1 MNRDISLSKTTKSK
15 IILNIIKSLKEI
27 ENKDLL
33 YIHINDYDDEGKI
46 LEKIAK
52 RSGIRLG
59 ERYESEYGEYV
70 DIGEFISITF
80 DSHVD
85 KIIHKLEGRPSYHKY
100 SHKFEFNVDEKLI
113 EAVEEFEEKNIPPSG
128 PCKTH
133 IGELFRAI
141 QRIQY
146 RAMNDGD
153 LCWEVDSP
161 TFMSYMFLM
170 SQIDKLNCSSASYN
184 QETGQYGFKFTDEYL
199 KDKSWDGKISVV
211 IEDVR
216 METANFI
223 KYQLMDLL
231 LNGKIKDE
239 TNEFDSRDF
248 SRLKKSERY
257 Y

>member
-1 MNRDISLSKTTKSK
+1 MNRDMSLSKTTKSR

-33 YIHINDYDDEGKI
+33 YIYIDNYHDDGKI

-52 RSGIRLG
+52 RSGVKLG
-59 ERYESEYGEYV
+59 ERYESEYV

-85 KIIHKLEGRPSYHKY
+85 RIIRKLEGHKPY
-100 SHKFEFNVDEKLI
+100 YRHNPVPFKFDVDEKLI

>member
-1 MNRDISLSKTTKSK
+1 MSRDMSLSKTTKSR
-15 IILNIIKSLKEI
+15 IVLNIIESLKEI
-27 ENKDLL
+27 ENKNLL
-33 YIHINDYDDEGKI
+33 YINSDYPNDGKI
-46 LEKIAK
+46 LEKIAE

-59 ERYESEYGEYV
+59 ERYGSGCV
-70 DIGEFISITF
+70 DIGEFIMITF

-85 KIIHKLEGRPSYHKY
+85 RILHKLEGRPPYHGH
-100 SHKFEFNVDEKLI
+100 SHMSRHTFKFDVDEKLI
-113 EAVEEFEEKNIPPSG
+113 EAVKQFEEKNIPPSG

-133 IGELFRAI
+133 LGELFRAI

-146 RAMNDGD
+146 RALNDGD

-170 SQIDKLNCSSASYN
+170 SQIDKLNYSSASYN
-184 QETGQYGFKFTDEYL
+184 SETGQYEFEFTDEYL
-199 KDKSWDGKISVV
+199 KSNSWDGKISDV

-216 METANFI
+216 METADFI

-231 LNGKIKDE
+231 LNNKIKDE
-239 TNEFDSRDF
+239 TNEFDSRDY
-248 SRLKKSERY
+248 SRLEKSERY

>member
-1 MNRDISLSKTTKSK
+1 MNRGISLSKTTKSR
-15 IILNIIKSLKEI
+15 IVLNIIKSLKEI

-33 YIHINDYDDEGKI
+33 YIYIGDYNDDGKT

-52 RSGIRLG
+52 RSGVKLG
-59 ERYESEYGEYV
+59 ERYESGYV

-85 KIIHKLEGRPSYHKY
+85 RILRKLESRPSYHE
-100 SHKFEFNVDEKLI
+100 HNHHHIFKFDVDEKLV
-113 EAVEEFEEKNIPPSG
+113 EAVKEFEEKNIPPSG

-170 SQIDKLNCSSASYN
+170 SQIDELNCASYN
-184 QETGQYGFKFTDEYL
+184 NETGQYKFEFTDEWL
-199 KDKSWDGKISVV
+199 KDKSWDGKISDV
-211 IEDVR
+211 IEDTR

-231 LNGKIKDE
+231 LNGKIKDK
-239 TNEFDSRDF
+239 TNGFDSRNF
-248 SRLKKSERY
+248 SKLKKSEGY

>member
-1 MNRDISLSKTTKSK
+1 MNRDMSLSKTTKSR

-33 YIHINDYDDEGKI
+33 YIYIDNYHDDGKI

-52 RSGIRLG
+52 RSGVKLG
-59 ERYESEYGEYV
+59 ERYESGYV
-70 DIGEFISITF
+70 DVGEFISITF

-85 KIIHKLEGRPSYHKY
+85 RIIRKLEGHKPY
-100 SHKFEFNVDEKLI
+100 YRHNPVPFKFDVDEKLV
-113 EAVEEFEEKNIPPSG
+113 EAVKEFEEKNIPSSG

-199 KDKSWDGKISVV
+199 KDKSWDGKISVI

-239 TNEFDSRDF
+239 TNEFDSRNF
-248 SRLKKSERY
+248 SRLKKSEKY

>member
-1 MNRDISLSKTTKSK
+1 MNRDMSLSKTTKSR

-33 YIHINDYDDEGKI
+33 YIYIDNYHDDGKI

-59 ERYESEYGEYV
+59 EGYESSEYV

-85 KIIHKLEGRPSYHKY
+85 RIIRKLEGHKPY
-100 SHKFEFNVDEKLI
+100 YRHNPVPFKFDVDEKLI

>member
-1 MNRDISLSKTTKSK
+1 MSRDTNLSKTTKSR
-15 IILNIIKSLKEI
+15 IVLNIIESLKEI
-27 ENKDLL
+27 ENKDSL
-33 YIHINDYDDEGKI
+33 YISSDYHSDGEI

-52 RSGIRLG
+52 RSGIRSG
-59 ERYESEYGEYV
+59 DRYESGCI
-70 DIGEFISITF
+70 DIGEFISITI
-80 DSHVD
+80 DSHID
-85 KIIHKLEGRPSYHKY
+85 KITRKLEGRKSYHELHPM
-100 SHKFEFNVDEKLI
+100 SHHKFEFNVDEKLI
-113 EAVEEFEEKNIPPSG
+113 KAVKEFEEKNIPSYG
-128 PCKTH
+128 PCKTY

-170 SQIDKLNCSSASYN
+170 SQIDKLNYSSASYN
-184 QETGQYGFKFTDEYL
+184 NETGQHEFEFTDEFL
-199 KDKSWDGKISVV
+199 KSNSWDGKISDV

-216 METANFI
+216 METADFI
-223 KYQLMDLL
+223 KYQLMDLF

-248 SRLKKSERY
+248 SKLNISDIY
-257 Y
+257 